1 MGSQLPL
8 GPYLLLLECIAL
20 VSLEGT
26 GSQGWALLRL
36 RPSSP
41 VGLEAALMSSGCDLL
56 VCLVLL
62 GSSARA
68 ACLCHPG
75 LHVAQSWV
83 SLCAGWGSLA
93 SLSFARSPF
102 TEVTSV
108 RLLRADIKEKKKGRN
123 QNKEGTKGST
133 TSEGHKD

>member
-1 MGSQLPL
+1 
-8 GPYLLLLECIAL
+8 
-20 VSLEGT
+20 
-26 GSQGWALLRL
+26 
-36 RPSSP
+36 
-41 VGLEAALMSSGCDLL
+41 MSSGCDLL
-56 VCLVLL
+56 VCPVLL

-83 SLCAGWGSLA
+83 SRCAGWGSLA

-123 QNKEGTKGST
+123 QNKEGAKGST